1 MLFRSRANVYS
12 YVELTGTRCVG
23 SPTTDLRITT
33 RDSWSLRGDIRY
45 GRITSRVSFSELNLF
60 GGGRTLSVTA
70 ENVDD
75 KNAITPLRPHADLV
89 KEIAMQR
96 GELPGSGCLV
106 IGTKGKLFAGDDY
119 GSSFQVMMGDE
130 KEYVDSRKSEACI
143 AVPQSIPRASDS
155 TPSDPESAPR
165 APASTPRA
173 SNTHSAPAPTESAAK
188 TPTPSCRSPSA
199 PRPHSEI
206 GRAHV

>member
-1 MLFRSRANVYS
+1 MVRALHFTTRLRVPLNNITFAAGEPIDSLEVLETIRRLRRANVYS
-12 YVELTGTRCVG
+12 DVELTGTRCVG

-75 KNAITPLRPHADLV
+75 KNAITVALSEPYFFSPRLR
-89 KEIAMQR
+89 
-96 GELPGSGCLV
+96 
-106 IGTKGKLFAGDDY
+106 AGLQLRNY
-119 GSSFQVMMGDE
+119 GDGRSWNWTVR
-130 KEYVDSRKSEACI
+130 SRDFS
-143 AVPQSIPRASDS
+143 PR
-155 TPSDPESAPR
+155 DPWRLTFTTTQLLRQQLDVTQPVALAIEQ
-165 APASTPRA
+165 
-173 SNTHSAPAPTESAAK
+173 
-188 TPTPSCRSPSA
+188 
-199 PRPHSEI
+199 I